1 MFPTIDQELK
11 IVLVGS
17 SSVGKSSLLFRF
29 IDSKF
34 VESTLST
41 IGVDF
46 KFRTLNVKGQ
56 RVKLQIWDTAGTA
69 SETVGQENFRA
80 IVSAYYN
87 GADGIVIVYDLS
99 SWESFQVVCQLSAGR
114 EDILDG

>member
-1 MFPTIDQELK
+1 MIPSVDKELK

-46 KFRTLNVKGQ
+46 KFRTLDV
-56 RVKLQIWDTAGTA
+56 AG
-69 SETVGQENFRA
+69 
-80 IVSAYYN
+80 
-87 GADGIVIVYDLS
+87 
-99 SWESFQVVCQLSAGR
+99 
-114 EDILDG
+114 

>member
-1 MFPTIDQELK
+1 MLMSNVLKIFIILMFPTIDQELK

-46 KFRTLNVKGQ
+46 KFRTLTIKNQ
-56 RVKLQIWDTAGTA
+56 RVKLQIWDTAGK
-69 SETVGQENFRA
+69 Q
-80 IVSAYYN
+80 
-87 GADGIVIVYDLS
+87 
-99 SWESFQVVCQLSAGR
+99 
-114 EDILDG
+114 